1 MLLYC
6 PLFLRI
12 ISVIHRMVIKLNIA
26 VLLFPPNYYSVSC
39 NKKAYTNN
47 VILNKLLK
55 NKFRANKLVKYP
67 LKDGSLLQLQLTLFK
82 EFVLSLPKIILV

>member
-1 MLLYC
+1 
-6 PLFLRI
+6 
-12 ISVIHRMVIKLNIA
+12 MVIKMKEEIP
-26 VLLFPPNYYSVSC
+26 VSRCIVTSVSC

-67 LKDGSLLQLQLTLFK
+67 LKDGTLLQLQLTLFK
-82 EFVLSLPKIILV
+82 EFALSLPKIILV